1 MNSRL
6 IVGLVSASLVI
17 AGCSSTESTDQS
29 TSTTGLTTAGPT
41 TTGPITTVANTGTGS
56 PATTTA
62 AAPTTTASQPTE
74 VEATFEVGQWNE
86 VIHDEDCVCSDGSE
100 FAFYEQA
107 ADPTKVVLVLEGGG
121 ACWNSATCDPG
132 RGVFTRTLQTS
143 GRSAGI
149 YDRNNPDNPFAEHSI
164 VYVPYCTGDVHLG
177 NAVADYGDGLTIS
190 HTGSANVASAIDWM
204 QETYPDAAEIFVTGM
219 SAGSIPVP
227 LYSQVVAE
235 RWPSA
240 RVAGLGDS
248 SGAYPA
254 SDVVAAELLASWGLE
269 DAFYYDPA
277 WVEAVQAQGFA
288 GLFVE
293 AGARNADIDFG
304 RFDYD
309 SDGVQTFFIA
319 LSGLPQE
326 GSLRQMMDANEALVE
341 GAGVALSDYA
351 LEGFGHTILSSGD
364 FLTSEV
370 DGITLAEWVGALAAG
385 EQPDDVG

>member
-1 MNSRL
+1 MDSRV
-6 IVGLVSASLVI
+6 IIGLVTASLVI
-17 AGCSSTESTDQS
+17 AGCSSTENADQPS
-29 TSTTGLTTAGPT
+29 ADQPIATTGPT
-41 TTGPITTVANTGTGS
+41 TTAATGGSTAGTNS
-56 PATTTA
+56 PATTTT

-74 VEATFEVGQWNE
+74 GDAIFEVGQWNE
-86 VIHDEDCVCSDGSE
+86 VIHDDGCVCSDGSE

-149 YDRNNPDNPFAEHSI
+149 YDRDNPANPFVDHSL

-177 NAVADYGDGLTIS
+177 NAVADYGDGLVVS
-190 HTGSANVASAIDWM
+190 HTGSANVESAIDWM
-204 QETYPDAAEIFVTGM
+204 QMAYPDATEIFVTGM

-240 RVAGLGDS
+240 RVTGLGDS

-277 WVEAVQAQGFA
+277 WVEAVRADGFA

-293 AGARNADIDFG
+293 AGSRNADIDFG

-341 GAGVALSDYA
+341 GAGVELSDYA

-364 FLTSEV
+364 FLTAEV
-370 DGITLAEWVGALAAG
+370 DGITLAEWVGSLAAG